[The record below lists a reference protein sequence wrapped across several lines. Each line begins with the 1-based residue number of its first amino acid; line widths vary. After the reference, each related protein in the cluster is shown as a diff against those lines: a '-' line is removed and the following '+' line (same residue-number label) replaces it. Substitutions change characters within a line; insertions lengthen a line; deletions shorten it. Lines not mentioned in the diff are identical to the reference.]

1 MKTSELRSKTV
12 DELNDQLKSQLEE
25 QFKYRMQ
32 QSTGQL
38 AQTHL
43 LKLAR
48 KNVARIKTIL
58 KEKAGA

>member
-1 MKTSELRSKTV
+1 MKTSELRNKTV
-12 DELNDQLKSQLEE
+12 EELNGQLRSQLED

-32 QSTGQL
+32 LSTGQL

-48 KNVARIKTIL
+48 ANVARIKTIL